1 MNKTLILVGDYI
13 PEISLC
19 LRLPY
24 FLITFI
30 ELKMLIQA
38 EQRAMQ
44 H

>member
-1 MNKTLILVGDYI
+1 MNKTLILVSDYI
-13 PEISLC
+13 SEISLC
-19 LRLPY
+19 LCLPY
-24 FLITFI
+24 FLITYI